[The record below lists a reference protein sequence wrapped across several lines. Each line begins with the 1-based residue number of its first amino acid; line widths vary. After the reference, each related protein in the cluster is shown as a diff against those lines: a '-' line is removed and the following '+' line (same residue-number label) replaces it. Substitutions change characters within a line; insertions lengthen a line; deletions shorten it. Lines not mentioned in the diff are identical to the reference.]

1 MSVGNWLA
9 GRRAPRIALIAGL
22 FILPLVFV
30 VSAAIVC
37 FISQA
42 QGWRQALADCLLAL
56 VVVIVVTVVAGDDWW
71 IFAASAAGLWFAA
84 AALGG
89 LAGKYQSLAFPI
101 QSAVV
106 AGMAGIG
113 IFYIVVE
120 DATAFG
126 ERFLKDQLMQLEQ
139 AGLKIN
145 QPELLLEQASNM
157 VGSIVGSMIFFLLL
171 ALLIGSRW
179 AGKTGSR
186 PVLEMFIQIRL
197 GYVVGGVAAV
207 SGVAAMLGLGSLP
220 GNLLLVA
227 AVGFL
232 FQGLSV
238 VYWHGT
244 VRKWPGP
251 WFLLL
256 FLPLLLGT
264 QLTVMWIF
272 VLVAVGFMD
281 NWYGLRRGPADV
293 V

>member
-1 MSVGNWLA
+1 MSVGTWLA
-9 GRRAPRIALIAGL
+9 DRRAPRIALIAGL
-22 FILPLVFV
+22 FILPLVFI

-37 FISQA
+37 FISQT

-56 VVVIVVTVVAGDDWW
+56 VVVIVVTVLAGDDWW

-89 LAGKYQSLAFPI
+89 LAGKYQSLVFPI
-101 QSAVV
+101 QTAVA
-106 AGMAGIG
+106 AGMTGIG
-113 IFYIVVE
+113 VFYIVVG
-120 DATAFG
+120 DVTAFG
-126 ERFLKDQLMQLEQ
+126 ERFLNDQLVQLEQ
-139 AGLKIN
+139 TGLKFN
-145 QPELLLEQASNM
+145 QPELLLEQAGNM
-157 VGSIVGSMIFFLLL
+157 VGSIVGTMVFFLTL
-171 ALLIGSRW
+171 ALLIGSWW
-179 AGKTGSR
+179 AGKAGNR
-186 PVLEMFIQIRL
+186 PILEMFIQVRL
-197 GYVVGGVAAV
+197 GYVVGGIAAV
-207 SGVAAMLGLGSLP
+207 SGVVAMLGLGSLP

-256 FLPLLLGT
+256 YLPLLLGS
-264 QLTVMWIF
+264 QLTVIWIL
-272 VLVAVGFMD
+272 VLVALGFTD